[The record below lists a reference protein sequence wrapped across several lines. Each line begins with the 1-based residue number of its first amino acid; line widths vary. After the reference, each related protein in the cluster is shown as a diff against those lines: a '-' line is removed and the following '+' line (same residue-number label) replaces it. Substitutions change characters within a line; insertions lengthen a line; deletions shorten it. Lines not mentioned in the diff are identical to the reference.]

1 MSFSWGGWDTHG
13 ENFKS
18 LRRMLPRLDIG
29 LTALIEDLDERGMLG
44 DTAVV
49 MWGEFGRT
57 PRVNATA
64 GRDHWSRACSCLIAG
79 GGMKTGQVIGSTNR
93 YGEPPQDRPVHLHEV
108 FATFYHLLGID
119 PKTTTLKDPNGR
131 PQYLVSVPEPIKE
144 LVG

>member
-1 MSFSWGGWDTHG
+1 
-13 ENFKS
+13 
-18 LRRMLPRLDIG
+18 MLPRLDAG
-29 LTALIEDLDERGMLG
+29 LSALITDLDQRGMLA

-57 PRVNATA
+57 PRINSGA
-64 GRDHWSRACSCLIAG
+64 GRDHWARASAAFVAG

-93 YGEPPQDRPVHLHEV
+93 YAETPKDRPVHLHEM

-119 PKTTTLKDPNGR
+119 PKTTTLTDPNGR
-131 PQYLVSVPEPIKE
+131 PQYLVNVTEPIKE